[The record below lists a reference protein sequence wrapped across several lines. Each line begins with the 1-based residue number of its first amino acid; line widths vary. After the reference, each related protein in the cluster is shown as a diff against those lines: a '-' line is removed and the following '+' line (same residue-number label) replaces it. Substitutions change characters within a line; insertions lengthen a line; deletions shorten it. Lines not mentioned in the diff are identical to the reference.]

1 MRRAGAP
8 VRSGLTSTSGTGRAT
23 TTQGS
28 PSFGY
33 DRAIRRRGRGGA
45 GPADSWS
52 APVGERMMRRSR
64 NPRGRLEAALSAAR
78 TVGDVRAE
86 AYASSFLG
94 WDLYFLGDPGQGYP
108 LGQTALW
115 LHQQSADQIGVVL
128 ALAGG
133 RADRCGRCGALG
145 CGSGRGD
152 RRHGGSSLG
161 RDGQTARAAEPPG
174 PAPPACAP
182 RGWQPVSPARW
193 WAFHGAPSLGGE
205 VSAKPECSG
214 RTVLGAPDFRPI
226 SGLRP
231 CAGVMQPA

>member
-1 MRRAGAP
+1 MRLAGAP

-152 RRHGGSSLG
+152 RRHAGSSRG

-174 PAPPACAP
+174 PAPPACVP
-182 RGWQPVSPARW
+182 RGWQPVSPDRW
-193 WAFHGAPSLGGE
+193 WASMVRPPWEVRCRRSLNAPAAPFLAHLTS
-205 VSAKPECSG
+205 VPSA
-214 RTVLGAPDFRPI
+214 D
-226 SGLRP
+226 
-231 CAGVMQPA
+231 CAHVQG